1 MSKKFYIGSAVSM
14 LGMAVL
20 VPLILQE
27 PIPAISSES
36 QGVPEVSGRLDS
48 TPRPEVFPDVSRDVP
63 QETPPAEASSAESD
77 ATPPLPPAE
86 AMTMSV
92 GSKHPASRQG
102 DGVHEE
108 KTVSD
113 AERPA
118 QPSGS
123 GKAPAG
129 KSSGGDGN
137 AAAQNE
143 SAPAGASSVTPAA
156 DAQETGRVKR
166 GADAPG
172 RQSPKVRPG
181 TLVTRSTLPAQSG
194 KQVITNAVLTMD
206 GDVVTLRME
215 ANGPISGRSF
225 MLPSPDRVVLDIAGD
240 WKLAVPRVPSNRM
253 LRELRLGARG
263 DGIRLVFDMRV
274 KPNKATLK
282 QAGSR
287 VLELRI
293 R

>member
-1 MSKKFYIGSAVSM
+1 
-14 LGMAVL
+14 
-20 VPLILQE
+20 
-27 PIPAISSES
+27 
-36 QGVPEVSGRLDS
+36 
-48 TPRPEVFPDVSRDVP
+48 
-63 QETPPAEASSAESD
+63 
-77 ATPPLPPAE
+77 
-86 AMTMSV
+86 
-92 GSKHPASRQG
+92 
-102 DGVHEE
+102 
-108 KTVSD
+108 
-113 AERPA
+113 
-118 QPSGS
+118 
-123 GKAPAG
+123 
-129 KSSGGDGN
+129 
-137 AAAQNE
+137 
-143 SAPAGASSVTPAA
+143 VTSAA

-206 GDVVTLRME
+206 GDVVTLRLE